1 MSKLLSVVSFVFLSF
16 LIGNAHSQPAQFGPT
31 TNLTAAEILKQ
42 LESSGALEKAVQKT
56 LESMM
61 QKQKA
66 AQAASEQKNL
76 ELQKAKAKNARKVDP
91 NFDFILGN
99 LNAPI
104 SIIEYSDYECPYCK
118 QFNNTPIKVV
128 SDMPNQVNLVW
139 RDFPLSFHEPMASK
153 EAGAAICAAEQGG
166 NTAFW
171 KYSDAIMKNTR
182 SNGLG
187 MPAKEGEDAIIA
199 LASSQGLDIAKFKA
213 CLTSPKVAERIA
225 ASFQDGVG
233 AGINGTPGVIIVNNL
248 NGKTS
253 FMAGAVSES
262 AIKEEVQKL
271 LSTK

>member
-1 MSKLLSVVSFVFLSF
+1 MSKLLSAVSFVFLSF
-16 LIGNAHSQPAQFGPT
+16 LIGNAYSQSAQSGST

-91 NFDFILGN
+91 QFDFILGN

-128 SDMPNQVNLVW
+128 ADMPNQVNLVW

-153 EAGAAICAAEQGG
+153 EASAAICAAEQGG
-166 NTAFW
+166 NSAFW
-171 KYSDAIMKNTR
+171 KYSEAIMKNTR
-182 SNGLG
+182 SNGQG
-187 MPAKEGEDAIIA
+187 MPAKEGEDAILV
-199 LASSQGLDIAKFKA
+199 LAASQGLDIAKFKA

-233 AGINGTPGVIIVNNL
+233 AGVNGTPGVIIVNNL

-253 FMAGAVSES
+253 FMAGAVSET